1 MFFLPEL
8 LVMNTPLPDEFKIVK
23 ILGIVTGLT
32 ARTRGIGGKFI
43 AGLEGMVGGEVS
55 AFTSEMEKA
64 RFEAIER
71 LKQKALSLGAN
82 AVVGIDVETS
92 EVYMGTVLVSAT
104 GTALVIEQKNK

>member
-1 MFFLPEL
+1 MAEEL
-8 LVMNTPLPDEFKIVK
+8 LLMNTPLPDEYKIVK

-71 LKQKALSLGAN
+71 LKQKATQLGAN
-82 AVVGIDVETS
+82 AVVGIDIETS
-92 EVYMGTVLVSAT
+92 EVYIGTVLVSAT
-104 GTALVIEQKNK
+104 GTALIISPKK

>member
-1 MFFLPEL
+1 MTEL
-8 LVMNTPLPDEFKIVK
+8 LIMNTPLPDEYKIVK
-23 ILGIVTGLT
+23 VLGVVTGLT

-43 AGLEGMVGGEVS
+43 AGIEGMVGGEVS

-71 LKQKALSLGAN
+71 LKQKALALGAN
-82 AVVGIDVETS
+82 AVVGLDIETT

-104 GTALVIEQKNK
+104 GTALQVESR